1 MPRKTVQK
9 IRQHLINGEYRYS
22 MHCERTAYDR
32 IVTDED
38 IRQVGQ
44 TAFTAKLQRNGSYK
58 LIGFDAQNMEL
69 TVICRLS
76 SQTGALIITVF

>member
-1 MPRKTVQK
+1 LPRKSVQK
-9 IRQHLINGEYRYS
+9 MRQHLINGDFRYS
-22 MHCERTAYDR
+22 VHCDRTADDR

-38 IRQVGQ
+38 TRQVGR
-44 TAFTAKLQRNGSYK
+44 TAHTAKFQSNGSYK
-58 LIGFDAQNMEL
+58 FVGRDDQDMEL

>member
-9 IRQHLINGEYRYS
+9 IRQHLINGEFRYS
-22 MHCERTAYDR
+22 IHCDRTADDR

-38 IRQVGQ
+38 IREVGR
-44 TAFTAKLQRNGSYK
+44 TAHTAKLQSNGSYK
-58 LIGFDAQNMEL
+58 FVGYDDQDMEL
-69 TVICRLS
+69 TFICRLS